1 MCESSFKLKIK
12 TISICF
18 ICSCCRQDFSQLK
31 VTNMFL
37 KEVLRIC
44 PPIPSTERQITE
56 DITIDDITFPAGTCF
71 YVNIYG
77 LHHNEELWED
87 PEEFKPER
95 FKERSNTSQHL
106 KYSPFLAYSR
116 QHTLT
121 QIFFFLVYFSRAFMC
136 ILSPVH
142 FKYMVSFDIYQSFS
156 TTKHYTLNKLHFF
169 LHVFYYHM
177 RMLFIIDKCS
187 EGLLFCLLYIV
198 IITGNLEVEYLF
210 IYSFCLVFLYNEE
223 ISRHISV

>member
-116 QHTLT
+116 
-121 QIFFFLVYFSRAFMC
+121 
-136 ILSPVH
+136 
-142 FKYMVSFDIYQSFS
+142 
-156 TTKHYTLNKLHFF
+156 
-169 LHVFYYHM
+169 
-177 RMLFIIDKCS
+177 
-187 EGLLFCLLYIV
+187 
-198 IITGNLEVEYLF
+198 
-210 IYSFCLVFLYNEE
+210 
-223 ISRHISV
+223 